1 MSTPDA
7 KTVVEQY
14 LQAFSAND
22 ENIAQTLLH
31 PSKFAFRGPIDTF
44 DSAQAYLDST
54 RQLHHIIERVD
65 ILKLVSEGATVFAI
79 YDLVT
84 NSPAGTSHVAQYF
97 VVEAGRIIEMD
108 TFFDARP
115 FAAMFG
121 Q

>member
-1 MSTPDA
+1 MDTPDA
-7 KTVVEQY
+7 KSIVQDY
-14 LQAFSAND
+14 LQAFGKKDIDA
-22 ENIAQTLLH
+22 AHGLL
-31 PSKFAFRGPIDTF
+31 SNTKFSFRGPIDTF
-44 DSAQAYLDST
+44 DSAADYSASSRKLAS
-54 RQLHHIIERVD
+54 IIDRVD
-65 ILKLVSEGATVFAI
+65 VLKLVNEGQAVFAI

-97 VVEAGRIIEMD
+97 LVEAGKIVEMD